1 MSEPAGEFDPAHIEG
16 MLMSGLRQAQAAF
29 SEAARPARFEY
40 MLITVAAMRL
50 DGSRT
55 EGSPFSQVNDLA
67 REGWQLMPFVAGP
80 LTFVMCRQLGAADE
94 AADMLRQAEVPG

>member
-1 MSEPAGEFDPAHIEG
+1 MSEPDPINALMG
-16 MLMSGLRQAQAAF
+16 MAQQAAAGM
-29 SEAARPARFEY
+29 SQVQAVMAEAARPPRFEY

-94 AADMLRQAEVPG
+94 AADMLRQSEVPG